1 MCSSD
6 LVVENRAGGGSNI
19 GAEFVAKSDPDG
31 YTLMI
36 GGVPHAIGMTLYS
49 RLPYELSRD
58 LAAITNLAVFP
69 SMIIVHP
76 SLPVKTMKELI
87 AFAKSQPGQLNYG
100 STPGS
105 PNHLAIELLN
115 VQAAV
120 KMIFIPYKGA
130 GQATAELV
138 AGHVQV
144 SSLGFPSSLA
154 MVQAGKLRALAVTSA
169 KRSAMLPDLPTVAE
183 SGVPGYD
190 VNSWYGMF
198 APASTPDAIQQRLY
212 NELAAQFKSP
222 DISKRLS
229 SLGAEVNTMPPAE
242 FARFVQIGRAHV

>member
-1 MCSSD
+1 
-6 LVVENRAGGGSNI
+6 
-19 GAEFVAKSDPDG
+19 
-31 YTLMI
+31 
-36 GGVPHAIGMTLYS
+36 
-49 RLPYELSRD
+49 
-58 LAAITNLAVFP
+58 
-69 SMIIVHP
+69 
-76 SLPVKTMKELI
+76 
-87 AFAKSQPGQLNYG
+87 
-100 STPGS
+100 
-105 PNHLAIELLN
+105 
-115 VQAAV
+115 
-120 KMIFIPYKGA
+120 MIFIPYKGA

-190 VNSWYGMF
+190 VNSWYGLF

-242 FARFVQIGRAHV
+242 FARFVREEIRKWAPVVKASGAKAE